1 MPKYYRFG
9 DFMVKISPSVLTA
22 DFLALG
28 DSIKKLEDAGVDML
42 HLDVMDGIFVP
53 NISFGNPVIKSIK
66 AHTNLPLDVHLMIDR
81 PHRYIEEFAKYAD
94 ILGFHYEAGSD
105 NAELL
110 KKIRE
115 LGCKSCI
122 TIKPA
127 TAAEE
132 IFKLLPLCDMVL
144 VMSVEPGFGGQK
156 FMPIA
161 LDKIKAIKAEC
172 KRQGL
177 DIDIEVD
184 GGINAETAPLA
195 VAAGANV
202 LVAGNFLFSAD
213 DMGARVK
220 EIKAL

>member
-1 MPKYYRFG
+1 
-9 DFMVKISPSVLTA
+9 MVKISPSVLTA
-22 DFLALG
+22 DFLTLSE
-28 DSIKKLEDAGVDML
+28 SIKKLEDSGVDML

-81 PHRYIEEFAKYAD
+81 PHRYIEDFAKYAD
-94 ILGFHYEAGSD
+94 LLGFHYEAGSD
-105 NAELL
+105 NAETL

-127 TAAEE
+127 TAPEE
-132 IFKLLPLCDMVL
+132 IFDILPLCDMVL

-156 FMPIA
+156 FMPEA
-161 LDKIKAIKAEC
+161 LDKIKAIKAETD
-172 KRQGL
+172 RQQL
-177 DIDIEVD
+177 SVDIEVD

-195 VAAGANV
+195 IAAGANV
-202 LVAGNFLFSAD
+202 LVAGNYLFSAD
-213 DMGARVK
+213 DMGAKVK
-220 EIKAL
+220 EIKSL